1 MDKLSRKNPHFRGQN
16 VLLIVYSNYSIYPQ
30 LSQYFI
36 LPVSSYE
43 LPNTISDLYVYLN
56 NTRFYYLVI

>member
-16 VLLIVYSNYSIYPQ
+16 VLLIVYNNNSIYPQ

-43 LPNTISDLYVYLN
+43 LPNTISDLYVY
-56 NTRFYYLVI
+56 